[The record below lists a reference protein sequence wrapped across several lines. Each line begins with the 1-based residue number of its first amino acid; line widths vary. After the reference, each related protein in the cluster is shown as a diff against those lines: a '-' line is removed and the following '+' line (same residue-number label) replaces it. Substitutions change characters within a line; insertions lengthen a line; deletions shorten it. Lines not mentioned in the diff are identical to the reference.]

1 MRFAVPQLHLHRA
14 IFKNCQWGNSLVVQW
29 LRLGIFTAEV
39 WSCPGTN
46 NIPQA
51 SWCDQ
56 KFFLIKMT
64 FCCCSVTQSCPT
76 LCNPMDSSMPG
87 FPVLHHLP
95 ELAQTHVHWVSNEIH
110 WTISSSVIPFSS
122 CLQIFPSLWVFSYE
136 SAFLIRWPKYLSFSF
151 SISPSN
157 EYSGLISFRT
167 YWFDLLA
174 V

>member
-1 MRFAVPQLHLHRA
+1 MRFAVHQLPLHRA
-14 IFKNCQWGNSLVVQW
+14 AFKNCQWGNSLAVQW
-29 LRLGIFTAEV
+29 LGLDTFTAEV
-39 WSCPGTN
+39 WAGPGT

-56 KFFLIKMT
+56 KKFLIKIM

-76 LCNPMDSSMPG
+76 LCNPMDTSMSG
-87 FPVLHHLP
+87 FPVLHRLP
-95 ELAQTHVHWVSNEIH
+95 ELAQTHVRWVGNEIR
-110 WTISSSVIPFSS
+110 WTISSSVDPFS

-136 SAFLIRWPKYLSFSF
+136 SALWIRWPKYLSFSF

-167 YWFDLLA
+167 DWFDLLA